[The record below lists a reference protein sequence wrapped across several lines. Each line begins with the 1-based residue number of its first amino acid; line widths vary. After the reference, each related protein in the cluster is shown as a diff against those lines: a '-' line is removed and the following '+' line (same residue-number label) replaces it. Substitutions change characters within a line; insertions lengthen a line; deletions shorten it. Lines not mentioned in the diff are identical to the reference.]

1 MVAVRMLI
9 SGMATINSSRD
20 CSALH
25 EDLIVVG
32 RVSCVAPVDGV
43 IGFVAGDV
51 GMIHSDMV
59 AVC

>member
-1 MVAVRMLI
+1 MLI

-43 IGFVAGDV
+43 AIVAGDV